1 MRNLL
6 AFDLGASNGRAILGQ
21 FDGEKITM
29 RELHRFENNYIEMNG
44 VFYWDLPYLY
54 NQLKQGFLAFKNA
67 NVGELDCF
75 GIDTWGVDYGLLD
88 KNDQLLS
95 NPRSYRY
102 AVDADMEAVWK
113 TVDFPTLFART
124 GIATM
129 NFNTVYQLYRRK
141 LQDDPALANA
151 QTLLFMPED
160 VVWFGVLTLLGSAM
174 LLTGLVQKWLQKIPP
189 AVGLA
194 VSLILFA
201 LTYHTMDGYWGLGLL
216 RWALPQGLYANYLTA
231 YFGFYPVSFYSSD
244 YFPLLPWLFLFWA
257 GYYLHPLVGRKRM
270 EPLRRSVCPPLG
282 WLGRH
287 SLVLYLLHQPV
298 IFGVLTLVFT
308 VPQLL

>member
-1 MRNLL
+1 MKSSSSRY
-6 AFDLGASNGRAILGQ
+6 A
-21 FDGEKITM
+21 
-29 RELHRFENNYIEMNG
+29 
-44 VFYWDLPYLY
+44 
-54 NQLKQGFLAFKNA
+54 
-67 NVGELDCF
+67 
-75 GIDTWGVDYGLLD
+75 LLD
-88 KNDQLLS
+88 ELRGLDLISMMLYHGMWDAVYLFGVVVPWYSAGQGRLWQQSICWVFILLS
-95 NPRSYRY
+95 GFCLPLGHHPLKRGA
-102 AVDADMEAVWK
+102 AVFGAGVLVTAV
-113 TVDFPTLFART
+113 
-124 GIATM
+124 
-129 NFNTVYQLYRRK
+129 
-141 LQDDPALANA
+141 
-151 QTLLFMPED
+151 TLLFMPED

-189 AVGLA
+189 TVGLA

-201 LTYHTMDGYWGLGLL
+201 LTYHTMDGYWGLGPL
-216 RWALPQGLYANYLTA
+216 RCA
-231 YFGFYPVSFYSSD
+231 
-244 YFPLLPWLFLFWA
+244 LLPWLFLFWA

>member
-21 FDGEKITM
+21 FDGEKLTM

-54 NQLKQGFLAFKNA
+54 NQLKQGLLAFKNA
-67 NVGELDCF
+67 NVGELDCI

-88 KNDQLLS
+88 QNGQLLS

-102 AVDADMEAVWK
+102 AVDEDMAEVWK

-141 LQDDPALANA
+141 RQHDPALDAA
-151 QTLLFMPED
+151 QTLLMLPD
-160 VVWFGVLTLLGSAM
+160 LLGFF
-174 LLTGLVQKWLQKIPP
+174 LTGEAKTEYTNATTSMLYNPTTKDWIGRRSTHWACPERSSRSSTARVRCAERSARSWPQNSALIRQISPLSARTTRPPPSPPSPARAALRSAP
-189 AVGLA
+189 AVHGRCSAWRRTSRFCPMQFATRTSPTRARSRAASGL
-194 VSLILFA
+194 
-201 LTYHTMDGYWGLGLL
+201 
-216 RWALPQGLYANYLTA
+216 
-231 YFGFYPVSFYSSD
+231 
-244 YFPLLPWLFLFWA
+244 
-257 GYYLHPLVGRKRM
+257 
-270 EPLRRSVCPPLG
+270 
-282 WLGRH
+282 
-287 SLVLYLLHQPV
+287 
-298 IFGVLTLVFT
+298 
-308 VPQLL
+308 